1 MSIYR
6 LNILGLVL
14 LLSSCVGKHLDPAG
28 EAQSKNSITDAQVAS
43 LQEPIQLEEIQQ
55 MWGPSEGQPGPR
67 ITYKA
72 ADHDGQYFWVYYSRP
87 EKDPASDVWI
97 IERIIRADRIEEGG
111 VVVWPTRLQDKDNK
125 GKQDTPSNGGQR
137 PTFNS
142 DFLPRRR

>member
-14 LLSSCVGKHLDPAG
+14 LLGSCVGKHLDPAG

-72 ADHDGQYFWVYYSRP
+72 ADHVGQYF
-87 EKDPASDVWI
+87 
-97 IERIIRADRIEEGG
+97 
-111 VVVWPTRLQDKDNK
+111 
-125 GKQDTPSNGGQR
+125 
-137 PTFNS
+137 
-142 DFLPRRR
+142 